1 MIYMHIGQ
9 LGECSKPGSQNL
21 LDSDGGTE
29 LSEWSNFQYF
39 QVELEFWTLK
49 AYRGLRDPEC

>member
-49 AYRGLRDPEC
+49 SLPGP